1 MCKQKFIYF
10 LLLIFS
16 VNIFCVGCSLFR
28 EKADV
33 GMEQFCKAFINGDE
47 ELLKKYDASVINKRE
62 KTKEAFID
70 NAIKSDKKYS
80 RKLGELSEKQ
90 WRSKAN
96 VEYDKYFTNNSINCK
111 ILNENDSNVTVEV
124 TLNQFDAELD
134 DNALAK
140 KMKEREHLMKT
151 DQEFLEQAVII
162 MTELTQEKEPV
173 GKGTFVVDCVY
184 DADQK
189 VWKPK
194 NLDEFVEIYVSKII
208 AK

>member
-16 VNIFCVGCSLFR
+16 VNVFCVGCSLFR
-28 EKADV
+28 ENADV

-62 KTKEAFID
+62 QVRENFIKKSPPK
-70 NAIKSDKKYS
+70 IKRASDKQLQN
-80 RKLGELSEKQ
+80 LGTAAYEKFF
-90 WRSKAN
+90 
-96 VEYDKYFTNNSINCK
+96 VNNSISCK
-111 ILNENDSNVTVEV
+111 ILNESDNHATVEI
-124 TLNQFDAELD
+124 TLNQYSNSPNEDAIT
-134 DNALAK
+134 A
-140 KMKEREHLMKT
+140 KMKERRDLMKT
-151 DQEFLEQAVII
+151 DQEFTEQAVII
-162 MTELTQEKEPV
+162 MTELTQEQEPV

-194 NLDEFVEIYVSKII
+194 NLDEFVNLYTSKII
-208 AK
+208 AR